1 MKQLQQHL
9 IESLNESMMIDNKIK
24 KYQQPVFKYLDT
36 RKWDDLYD
44 VLQEYGYGDEYYDLV
59 DEVLN
64 NLNIDEKH
72 KDYEDLRY
80 GLQNIIKMYLMKN
93 KMWK

>member
-1 MKQLQQHL
+1 MASN
-9 IESLNESMMIDNKIK
+9 I
-24 KYQQPVFKYLDT
+24 YKYLYT

-44 VLQEYGYGDEYYDLV
+44 ILQEYGYGDEYYDLV

-64 NLNIDEKH
+64 NLNVDENH

-80 GLQNIIKMYLMKN
+80 GLQNAIKTYLIKN

>member
-1 MKQLQQHL
+1 MKTLKAYVN
-9 IESLNESMMIDNKIK
+9 ESLNESYLNNCVK
-24 KYQQPVFKYLDT
+24 KYEKYVYKYLAT

-44 VLQEYGYGDEYYDLV
+44 IIQEFGYGDEYYDLV
-59 DEVLN
+59 DEILN
-64 NLNIDEKH
+64 NLNVDEKH

-80 GLQNIIKMYLMKN
+80 GLQNAIKIYLMKN

>member
-1 MKQLQQHL
+1 MKNLKNY
-9 IESLNESMMIDNKIK
+9 INESFLNSCVK
-24 KYQQPVFKYLDT
+24 KYEKDIYKYLET

-44 VLQEYGYGDEYYDLV
+44 ILQEYGYGDEYYDLV

-64 NLNIDEKH
+64 NLNVDEKH

-80 GLQNIIKMYLMKN
+80 GLQNAIKTYLVKN

>member
-1 MKQLQQHL
+1 MKT
-9 IESLNESMMIDNKIK
+9 IKDYINVSYSNSCVK
-24 KYQQPVFKYLDT
+24 KYEKDIYKYLET

-44 VLQEYGYGDEYYDLV
+44 ILQEYGYGDEYYDLV

-80 GLQNIIKMYLMKN
+80 GLQNVIKTYLVKN

>member
-1 MKQLQQHL
+1 MKKLKNY
-9 IESLNESMMIDNKIK
+9 INESFLNSCVK
-24 KYQQPVFKYLDT
+24 KYENDIYKYLDT

-44 VLQEYGYGDEYYDLV
+44 ILQEYGYGDEYYDLV

-64 NLNIDEKH
+64 NLNVDEKH

-80 GLQNIIKMYLMKN
+80 GLQNAIKTYLVKN

>member
-1 MKQLQQHL
+1 MKAFKDY
-9 IESLNESMMIDNKIK
+9 INESFLNSCVK
-24 KYQQPVFKYLDT
+24 KYEKDIYKYLDT

-44 VLQEYGYGDEYYDLV
+44 ILQEYGYGDEYYDLV

-64 NLNIDEKH
+64 NLNVDEKH

-80 GLQNIIKMYLMKN
+80 GLQNAIKTYLVKN

>member
-1 MKQLQQHL
+1 MT
-9 IESLNESMMIDNKIK
+9 INC
-24 KYQQPVFKYLDT
+24 
-36 RKWDDLYD
+36 LYD
-44 VLQEYGYGDEYYDLV
+44 ILQEYGYGDEYYDLV

-64 NLNIDEKH
+64 NLNVDEKH

-80 GLQNIIKMYLMKN
+80 GLQNAIKTYLIKN

>member
-1 MKQLQQHL
+1 MKTVKDY
-9 IESLNESMMIDNKIK
+9 INESFLNSCVK
-24 KYQQPVFKYLDT
+24 KYEKDIYKYLET

-44 VLQEYGYGDEYYDLV
+44 ILQEYGYGDEYYDLV

-64 NLNIDEKH
+64 NLNVDEKH

-80 GLQNIIKMYLMKN
+80 GLQNAIKTYLVKN